1 VTELDEA
8 LVELAG
14 QRPLLLASDYDG
26 VLARLRDD
34 PGAAVPEPG
43 IADLLARLAAVQGVT
58 VALVSG
64 RGVADLQATSG
75 LTGPFRWVGS
85 HGAEFDGPLG
95 GDLAARRDALAAALA
110 PLVAAVPGARLEVK
124 PASAAVHVRTVT
136 DRDAAARLL
145 ADAAAGPG
153 ADPSL
158 TAKPGKDVLELA
170 VTDADKGSAL
180 LRLRTELGAAGPGA
194 DPSLTAKPGKDVLEL
209 AVTDADKGSALL
221 RLRTELGAAGVL
233 YLGDDVTDEDGF
245 RAIGATGV
253 SVKVGDGATAAR
265 FRVPDLDG
273 VRGLLSRLADALTA

>member
-1 VTELDEA
+1 VSLGAA
-8 LVELAG
+8 LAELAG

-43 IADLLARLAAVQGVT
+43 IAELLARLAAVEGVT

-85 HGAEFDGPLG
+85 HGAEFDGPLS
-95 GDLAARRDALAAALA
+95 GDLAARRDELVATLT

-124 PASAAVHVRTVT
+124 PAGAAVHVRTVA

-145 ADAAAGPG
+145 AGTAAGPG
-153 ADPSL
+153 AGAGL

-170 VTDADKGSAL
+170 VTDAHKGQAL
-180 LRLRTELGAAGPGA
+180 LRLR
-194 DPSLTAKPGKDVLEL
+194 D
-209 AVTDADKGSALL
+209 
-221 RLRTELGAAGVL
+221 ELGAAGVL

-245 RAIGATGV
+245 RAIAPSGV
-253 SVKVGDGATAAR
+253 SIKVGDGGTAAR
-265 FRVPDLDG
+265 YRVPDLDG
-273 VRGLLSRLADALTA
+273 VRIVLEQLATALSA

>member
-1 VTELDEA
+1 MTGPDAAGLTADLA
-8 LVELAG
+8 ELAR

-26 VLARLRDD
+26 VLARLRDE

-43 IADLLARLAAVQGVT
+43 VADLLARLAAVDGVT

-85 HGAEFDGPLG
+85 HGAEFDGPLP
-95 GDLAARRDALAAALA
+95 GDLATRRDALVDALT

-124 PASAAVHVRTVT
+124 PASAAVHVRTVA

-153 ADPSL
+153 ADPAL

-180 LRLRTELGAAGPGA
+180 LRLRA
-194 DPSLTAKPGKDVLEL
+194 
-209 AVTDADKGSALL
+209 
-221 RLRTELGAAGVL
+221 ELGAAGVL

-245 RAIGATGV
+245 RAIAPDGV
-253 SVKVGDGATAAR
+253 SVKVGEGATAAR
-265 FRVPDLDG
+265 HRVADLDG
-273 VRGLLSRLADALTA
+273 VRDLLTELAEALAA